1 MGAAQPGSV
10 IGPIPVG
17 GGDFVF
23 NGATDEFA
31 GDKRGDGAG
40 QQYKFGIIRQPRFLV
55 HVVGEQ
61 RNRDPEVV
69 LRGIVKGDGNGGLLS
84 VLPFGD
90 LRARLLCPQGQREQQ
105 AGQRLAA
112 AQRGVD
118 VRILTPDGQT
128 DVPLVRWAARAHYG
142 ELLAGGVRIWE
153 YRPAMMHAKTF
164 VVDGV
169 WVGIGSMNF
178 DNRSL
183 AVNDESTLLV
193 ADTALGAAMER
204 AFLDDLG
211 RATELTR
218 ETFPRRGRWER
229 VKERFAVL
237 ASRLL

>member
-1 MGAAQPGSV
+1 MANTLRLLKLPEEVRTEVASGRLSMGHARALLASGAEGRAAEIHLLSDLQASGFTTPAPADGDAPPIIAWSPGTEPPESRAV
-10 IGPIPVG
+10 TAIEVG
-17 GGDFVF
+17 M
-23 NGATDEFA
+23 
-31 GDKRGDGAG
+31 RGVTIELA
-40 QQYKFGIIRQPRFLV
+40 
-55 HVVGEQ
+55 
-61 RNRDPEVV
+61 
-69 LRGIVKGDGNGGLLS
+69 NGGSYQGALLI
-84 VLPFGD
+84 
-90 LRARLLCPQGQREQQ
+90 
-105 AGQRLAA
+105 AA

-237 ASRLL
+237 TSRLL